1 MGVKDNDHA
10 HTMMIF
16 ALNYQIGTQQLMQQ
30 QQAVSSGLVA
40 WELLFQCKEDRLQ
53 QDGIHRNAHV
63 LDAIRLRTYI
73 NMHII

>member
-16 ALNYQIGTQQLMQQ
+16 ALNYQIGTQQMMQ
-30 QQAVSSGLVA
+30 QQAVLSGLVA
-40 WELLFQCKEDRLQ
+40 WELLFQRKEDRLQ